1 MIPMVQLPL
10 ISSLLKFAEKLRFK
24 QLFLVT
30 LGLFVLDL
38 LIPDFIPFVD
48 ELLLGLL
55 TLLFGAWKK
64 RGQKEPPAIES
75 DTQRD
80 R

>member
-1 MIPMVQLPL
+1 MVQLPL

-30 LGLFVLDL
+30 LGLFVFDL
-38 LIPDFIPFVD
+38 IIPDFIPFVD

-64 RGQKEPPAIES
+64 GDQEEPPAIES
-75 DTQRD
+75 DAQRD